1 MSSLFY
7 YFFMAIGLSMDAFSL
22 AIVYGTNGIKKK
34 KIIALSIIVG
44 IFHFVMPNLS
54 GYLGKLFLLNFSTYG
69 NIIAGV
75 VFFILAIEMIASFK
89 EKNNKYQLDSYL
101 ELVLFGLAVSIDSF
115 SVGLALTLDN
125 ENIILAGIVFSL
137 TSAIFTFCGLL
148 LGKKL
153 SEKVGNASKIIGILI
168 LFIFAVKY
176 LLNVSVKSFGD
187 F

>member
-44 IFHFVMPNLS
+44 IFHFIMPNLS
-54 GYLGKLFLLNFSTYG
+54 GYLGKIFLINFSIYE
-69 NIIAGV
+69 NIIAGI
-75 VFFILAIEMIASFK
+75 VFLILGIEMITSFK
-89 EKNNKYQLDSYL
+89 ESDNKYQLDSYL
-101 ELVLFGLAVSIDSF
+101 ELFLFGLAVSIDSF

-125 ENIILAGIVFSL
+125 ENIILAGIVFSIV
-137 TSAIFTFCGLL
+137 SAIFTFSGLI

-153 SEKVGNASKIIGILI
+153 SNKVGNTSKIIGIII
-168 LFIFAVKY
+168 LFIFAAKY
-176 LLNVSVKSFGD
+176 LLNI
-187 F
+187 